1 MRGTS
6 KAFGSNADKRFGV
19 YKLNE
24 ITAYILKNEWFINP
38 GQAEFLTP
46 GTYTWI
52 CPDGVSSVS
61 AVCVGAGGGGGQQ
74 WANSAGSGGGL
85 GWKNNIPVASGNS
98 YTVVVGTGGNKSGNT
113 NGTNS
118 YFIDLNTVAGYG
130 GGNSSSG
137 YQTYGPNSNSTYGGG
152 WTGDGGGAGGYANY
166 QGGGGAGGYS
176 GNGGNTGSDA
186 TTSSGAGAGGGYYS
200 STYGT
205 GAGGGVG
212 IYGIRTDYN
221 AQYGYAYGTMNNNK
235 GSDYLWLPNYS
246 GLGGRGGSYRTGT
259 ISGQTTGYHGCSG
272 ENPWGF
278 SNTGGAI
285 QGGFP
290 GGGSGGPGTSYGGG
304 RGGDG
309 AVRLIWSGEA
319 VGVGRAY
326 PSTLVEDIVV

>member
-6 KAFGSNADKRFGV
+6 RAFGSNADKRFGV

-61 AVCVGAGGGGGQQ
+61 AVCVGAGGGGYSS

-85 GWKNNIPVASGNS
+85 GWKNNIPVAPGNS
-98 YTVVVGTGGNKSGNT
+98 YTVVVGTGGIKNVSAG
-113 NGTNS
+113 GNS
-118 YFIDLNTVAGYG
+118 YFIDLSTVAGYG
-130 GGNSSSG
+130 GGNASAGAYTS
-137 YQTYGPNSNSTYGGG
+137 GPNSNSTYGGG
-152 WTGDGGGAGGYANY
+152 WQGDGGGAGGYANY
-166 QGGGGAGGYS
+166 TGGGGAGGYA
-176 GNGGNTGSDA
+176 GTGGGSQSDA
-186 TTSSGAGAGGGYYS
+186 AASSGAGAGGGYYS

-212 IYGIRTDYN
+212 VYGIRTDYN
-221 AQYGYAYGTMNNNK
+221 AQYGYAYGSLGNGK
-235 GSDYLWLPNYS
+235 GSDYLWVANQQ

-278 SNTGGAI
+278 SNNSGAI

-290 GGGSGGPGTSYGGG
+290 GGGGGGPGTSYGGG

-309 AVRLIWSGEA
+309 AVRIIWSGEA